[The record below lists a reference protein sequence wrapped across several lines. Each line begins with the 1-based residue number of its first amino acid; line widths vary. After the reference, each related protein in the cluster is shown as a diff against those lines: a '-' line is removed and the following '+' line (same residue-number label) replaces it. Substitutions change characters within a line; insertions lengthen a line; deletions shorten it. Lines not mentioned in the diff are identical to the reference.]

1 MMRCEIAFAND
12 LGRLIELHHYE
23 IKDLTI
29 SEFLSVEI
37 QHFDNTKKIFF
48 SVYADGIKIPVD
60 HWSFF
65 NLNKTKLLKIII
77 EPAGDPFTW
86 IAIIVTIAA
95 AAYSAYLM
103 HKLSAKTASAGTGR
117 TGNSIYD
124 VNAQGNQ
131 VKLNEVIPEQFG
143 TIKRFPDYIADTH
156 RYYEDNKRILDLS
169 LCQGVGEFQHSEV
182 GSDMYIGSTPFNLM
196 SEKIKFKVFEPSETL
211 AENDIDPKLGWCWFN
226 SSEISASGKELDT
239 PRQNTHENELVWVW
253 SDFFAVMDTETRK
266 FKNKGWKVGDI
277 LKIEAPQKPV
287 LFADSM
293 RYRNC
298 EWVYMKAPEP
308 TNYTSD
314 EVKAPLNNLSDDR
327 TYYLFKGG
335 HVSSFGLIS
344 ESAAQDPEHSRYG
357 LLGDHYNIATGNYFA
372 SYDNN
377 AFCNV
382 WGFGHINNGI
392 GSHSRLGSYLY
403 LEKLL
408 FPLDN
413 SEWAS
418 SPMFHALWNQIVSGG
433 STREIT
439 THMSYGLFYIHH
451 SDTYTYYSEL
461 YQPKNDFFFKG
472 TLAVWDYRPSYV
484 YPGTIS
490 QFWNRDATG
499 TNSGARIAALK
510 ESWLSNPFDT
520 SVNYYNKIGLVC
532 GEALPFMQLPYSY
545 QHYPD
550 VWRSEYFY
558 YCFCMKQEI
567 DLEDR
572 ESGYYRITAI
582 KEYTFTGQ
590 NGNNY
595 WGSYEYW
602 PEDHPKAYFYKVKKC
617 DDRGTIDALWKAFL
631 NCYTCVLGDDT
642 SEIVGREEKITE
654 GFKVSVFDHVE

>member
-12 LGRLIELHHYE
+12 LGRIIELHHYE

-48 SVYADGIKIPVD
+48 SVYADGIKIPVN

-103 HKLSAKTASAGTGR
+103 HKLSAKTASAGTGRTGTGR

-239 PRQNTHENELVWVW
+239 PRQNTHDNELVWV
-253 SDFFAVMDTETRK
+253 
-266 FKNKGWKVGDI
+266 
-277 LKIEAPQKPV
+277 IEAPQKPV

-314 EVKAPLNNLSDDR
+314 EVKAPLNNLSDER
-327 TYYLFKGG
+327 AYYLFKGG

-357 LLGDHYNIATGNYFA
+357 LTSGNHYNIATGN
-372 SYDNN
+372 
-377 AFCNV
+377 
-382 WGFGHINNGI
+382 
-392 GSHSRLGSYLY
+392 
-403 LEKLL
+403 
-408 FPLDN
+408 
-413 SEWAS
+413 
-418 SPMFHALWNQIVSGG
+418 
-433 STREIT
+433 
-439 THMSYGLFYIHH
+439 
-451 SDTYTYYSEL
+451 
-461 YQPKNDFFFKG
+461 
-472 TLAVWDYRPSYV
+472 
-484 YPGTIS
+484 
-490 QFWNRDATG
+490 
-499 TNSGARIAALK
+499 
-510 ESWLSNPFDT
+510 
-520 SVNYYNKIGLVC
+520 
-532 GEALPFMQLPYSY
+532 
-545 QHYPD
+545 
-550 VWRSEYFY
+550 
-558 YCFCMKQEI
+558 
-567 DLEDR
+567 
-572 ESGYYRITAI
+572 
-582 KEYTFTGQ
+582 
-590 NGNNY
+590 
-595 WGSYEYW
+595 
-602 PEDHPKAYFYKVKKC
+602 
-617 DDRGTIDALWKAFL
+617 
-631 NCYTCVLGDDT
+631 
-642 SEIVGREEKITE
+642 
-654 GFKVSVFDHVE
+654 